1 MDDYRSAIWLSNVNT
16 MLGSLLLGACAL
28 AAGLVIWQAAF
39 GTNPFERVLLSSIY
53 QVDVK

>member
-1 MDDYRSAIWLSNVNT
+1 MDDYRSTIWLSDVNT
-16 MLGSLLLGACAL
+16 MLGTLLLGSCAL

-53 QVDVK
+53 QTTAY